1 MKKDIKRIV
10 AECWRIVDDRVTS
23 KALKLEALRVL
34 AACSG
39 VWVGTADETLMDAKT
54 AFSLR
59 QARQQ
64 LIGRALG
71 RKAARTRANRRNYL
85 RRKIRTLELLTAQA
99 AQGTVQANRENEN
112 ESTVTE

>member
-10 AECWRIVDDRVTS
+10 SECWKIVDDRVTS

-39 VWVGTADETLMDAKT
+39 VWVGTADETLMDKKT

-64 LIGRALG
+64 LVGRALG
-71 RKAARTRANRRNYL
+71 HKAARSKQNRRAYL
-85 RRKIRTLELLTAQA
+85 RKKIAQLEALTAEA
-99 AQGTVQANRENEN
+99 EEAGKGDTNGTE
-112 ESTVTE
+112 